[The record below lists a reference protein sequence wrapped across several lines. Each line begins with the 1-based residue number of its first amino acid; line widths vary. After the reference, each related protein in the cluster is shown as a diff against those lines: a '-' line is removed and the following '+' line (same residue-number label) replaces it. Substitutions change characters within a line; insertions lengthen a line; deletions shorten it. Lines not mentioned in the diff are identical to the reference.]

1 MLAINIQGPCT
12 ASHASCWSKQ
22 HRCFVA
28 CQDHVITR
36 ATYVLGSYQRAS
48 EWFTRPA
55 FGLGR
60 HPPCSLLVD
69 ADDYRQVFDLLYR
82 IEFGI
87 Y

>member
-36 ATYVLGSYQRAS
+36 ATYLCFRQLPAGVRMVHAAGVWFGEAPAVQPLG
-48 EWFTRPA
+48 
-55 FGLGR
+55 
-60 HPPCSLLVD
+60 
-69 ADDYRQVFDLLYR
+69 
-82 IEFGI
+82 
-87 Y
+87 